1 MGACHLAARRVAPA
15 ARTCGAGLA
24 GGRAARA
31 VRAALVLAALI
42 GAAAASAQ
50 AQAQDQ
56 AQDKLRVSVPQR
68 GLWDTGVAELGQRAG
83 IFKKYGLE
91 LDILFTS
98 GGAESQQAVIGGSMD
113 VATGVGVSGA
123 IGAYSKG
130 APLRV
135 IGSEMIGS
143 PDLFWYVP
151 AASPIRSI
159 ADLKGKSIGYSV
171 TGSSSHAGLLEF
183 IRQNGLDV
191 KPISTGGMPSTFT
204 QTLTGQID
212 VGWASA
218 PFGIDAIDDGR
229 IRLIARGIDVV
240 ALGGR
245 TTRVNITNLDML
257 TRRKAAL
264 ERFMQAY
271 RDTVD
276 WMYSDDPAVLRHY
289 ADYSGLP
296 GSVVK
301 RVREFIP
308 KDTMLPDRI
317 LGIDHII
324 SDATK
329 QKFILA
335 PLTPEQVEDFVKIQP
350 PPKT

>member
-1 MGACHLAARRVAPA
+1 MRSF
-15 ARTCGAGLA
+15 
-24 GGRAARA
+24 RAAF
-31 VRAALVLAALI
+31 VLALICATLGVPAL
-42 GAAAASAQ
+42 AQ
-50 AQAQDQ
+50 E
-56 AQDKLRVSVPQR
+56 KLRVSVPQR

-113 VATGVGVSGA
+113 IATGVGVSGA

-130 APLRV
+130 APLRL

-143 PDLFWYVP
+143 PDLYWYVP
-151 AASPIRSI
+151 VNSPIKTI
-159 ADLKGKSIGYSV
+159 AEINGKTVGFSV

-183 IRQNGLDV
+183 ARQNGLDV
-191 KPISTGGMPSTFT
+191 KAISTGGMPATFT
-204 QTLTGQID
+204 QAMTGQID

-218 PFGIDAIDDGR
+218 PFGIDALEDGKT
-229 IRLIARGIDVV
+229 RLIARGLDVT
-240 ALGGR
+240 ALKGR
-245 TTRVNITNLDML
+245 STRVNVTNLDML
-257 TRRKAAL
+257 ARRKGTL

-289 ADYSGLP
+289 ADYSGFP
-296 GSVVK
+296 EKVVR

-308 KDTMLPDRI
+308 KDTMAPDRI
-317 LGIDHII
+317 VGMDQII
-324 SDATK
+324 ADATK

-335 PLTPEQVEDFVKIQP
+335 PLTKEQVEEFVKIQP
-350 PPKT
+350 PPKS